1 VAGQPGVRKSLAVT
15 SDENCSSSLV
25 ELEPNTLLAR
35 SPRLRL
41 GRFFTGPI
49 LSPDGRLA
57 AVGSATEPRVVVAR
71 TERLDRVATI
81 RLGTQYAWTR
91 VLAWPAQRRL
101 VALVVRSDAHRVGL
115 TDVVV
120 IDPVGER
127 VLARAP
133 FGWWASM
140 GEGVSAGGRVA
151 VLLVPW
157 THRGVPRLVVVGSD
171 GRLRGVR
178 LKLLRAGVG
187 HGRRGE
193 VVDFPA
199 LAVDRLGET
208 AHVVTGR
215 QPLASVDLRTLSVR
229 YRSIRGLMHPSP
241 SEFGRPYETGTD
253 NPEQG
258 TRRVAEWLGSGAI
271 AVSGED
277 LAWVPELREASAP
290 AGLQLLDLRTR
301 RARTVRR
308 AVRELQL
315 AGGRLLA
322 RDRGLIAFD
331 RRGREVYTFGTSNLS
346 WHVAFGRV
354 YVNVPGSNRAAVL
367 DAWSGRTIGRIA
379 RARVSSLAG
388 WGC

>member
-1 VAGQPGVRKSLAVT
+1 MAGQPGVRKPLAVT
-15 SDENCSSSLV
+15 SDESCSSSLV

-41 GRFFTGPI
+41 GGFFTGPI
-49 LSPDGRLA
+49 VSPDGRLA
-57 AVGSATEPRVVVAR
+57 AVGSASEPQIVVAR

-81 RLGTQYAWTR
+81 RLGTQYAATR
-91 VLAWPAQRRL
+91 VIAWPAQRRL

-120 IDPVGER
+120 VDPVGEQ

-140 GEGVSAGGRVA
+140 GEGVTAGGRVA

-157 THRGVPRLVVVGSD
+157 THRGVPRLVIVGSD

-178 LKLLRAGVG
+178 LKLLSAGVG
-187 HGRRGE
+187 YGRHGE

-199 LAVDRLGET
+199 LAVDRRGET

-229 YRSIRGLMHPSP
+229 YRSIRGLMQPSP

-258 TRRVAEWLGSGAI
+258 TRRVAEWLGPGAI

-277 LAWVPELREASAP
+277 LRWAPEHSEASAP
-290 AGLQLLDLRTR
+290 AGLQVLDLRTR
-301 RARTVRR
+301 RARSVRR

-331 RRGREVYTFGTSNLS
+331 RRGREVYRFGTSDAW
-346 WHVAFGRV
+346 WHVAFARV
-354 YVNVPGSNRAAVL
+354 YIDLPGSRRAAVL
-367 DAWSGRTIGRIA
+367 DARSGRTIGRIPQ
-379 RARVSSLAG
+379 ARVSALVG

>member
-1 VAGQPGVRKSLAVT
+1 
-15 SDENCSSSLV
+15 
-25 ELEPNTLLAR
+25 
-35 SPRLRL
+35 
-41 GRFFTGPI
+41 
-49 LSPDGRLA
+49 
-57 AVGSATEPRVVVAR
+57 
-71 TERLDRVATI
+71 
-81 RLGTQYAWTR
+81 
-91 VLAWPAQRRL
+91 
-101 VALVVRSDAHRVGL
+101 
-115 TDVVV
+115 
-120 IDPVGER
+120 
-127 VLARAP
+127 
-133 FGWWASM
+133 
-140 GEGVSAGGRVA
+140 
-151 VLLVPW
+151 
-157 THRGVPRLVVVGSD
+157 
-171 GRLRGVR
+171 
-178 LKLLRAGVG
+178 
-187 HGRRGE
+187 
-193 VVDFPA
+193 
-199 LAVDRLGET
+199 
-208 AHVVTGR
+208 
-215 QPLASVDLRTLSVR
+215 VDLRTLSVR

-277 LAWVPELREASAP
+277 LAWAPELREASAP